1 METWDV
7 ATRLGDTTAR
17 INAACETAGRDP
29 LTVRLML
36 ATKTQQAD
44 ILRSTFA
51 LGPTLFG
58 ENRVQ
63 EFVRKH
69 DELTDLDIE
78 WHFIGHLQT
87 NKVRDVLGRVQCIQS
102 VDRVSLVD
110 ALAKEAELRDRNINI
125 MIEVNVSGEHTKHG
139 VSPGEL
145 QNLLQYVSRFQRLLV
160 TGFMT
165 IGANVSDRDVVRSGF
180 RQLRELRDEAQQLG
194 LVTSAAKELSMGM
207 SGDLE
212 LAIAEGS
219 TIVRVGTAIFGER

>member
-1 METWDV
+1 MKTWDV

-17 INAACETAGRDP
+17 IISACEAAGRDP
-29 LTVRLML
+29 STVRLML
-36 ATKTQQAD
+36 ATKTQSAD
-44 ILRSTFA
+44 VLRSTYA

-69 DELTDLDIE
+69 DELADLDIE

-87 NKVRDVLGRVQCIQS
+87 NKVRDVVGRVQCIQS
-102 VDRVSLVD
+102 VDRISLVN
-110 ALAKEAELRDRNINI
+110 ALTEEAELQNKNVDI
-125 MIEVNVSGEHTKHG
+125 MIEVNVSGEESKHG
-139 VSPGEL
+139 VYPVDL
-145 QNLLQYVSRFQRLLV
+145 VNLLNHVRQQPRLRV

-165 IGANVSDRDVVRSGF
+165 IGANVEDHDVVRSGF
-180 RQLRELRDEAQQLG
+180 RHLRELRDDAQQRG
-194 LVTSAAKELSMGM
+194 LVTAEATELSMGM

-219 TIVRVGTAIFGER
+219 TIVRIGTAIFGER

>member
-17 INAACETAGRDP
+17 INAACEAAGRDP
-29 LTVRLML
+29 SAVRLML
-36 ATKTQQAD
+36 ATKTQSAD
-44 ILRSTFA
+44 TLRSTYA

-69 DELTDLDIE
+69 EELADLSIE

-102 VDRVSLVD
+102 VDRPSLVD
-110 ALAKEAELRDRNINI
+110 TLSKEAEQRDLNVDI
-125 MIEVNVSGEHTKHG
+125 MIEVNVSSEKSKHG
-139 VSPGEL
+139 VYPEDL
-145 QNLLQYVSRFQRLLV
+145 VNLLNHVRQQPRLRV

-165 IGANVSDRDVVRSGF
+165 IGANVEDHDVVRSGF
-180 RQLRELRDEAQQLG
+180 RLLRELRDDALQRG
-194 LVTSAAKELSMGM
+194 LVTEAATELSMGM